1 MEYVLEATGVRKT
14 YPEFTL
20 KDVTLRVPQ
29 GYIMGLIGPN
39 GAGKTT
45 LIKLIMN
52 LIQKDAGEITIF
64 GMDHVTEEA
73 RVRSRIGFVYETP
86 PCYNYLKLL
95 EFAAIV
101 GSFYAE
107 WDSRRF
113 RQLAAQFELPLRKSI
128 RSLSRGMRMKY
139 ALALAL
145 SHNADL
151 VIMDEPTSGL
161 DPVFRRELLDQLA
174 ELLLDERKSILF
186 STHITSD
193 LERIADYVT
202 LIRNGEIVF
211 SEAKDDILKNWALV
225 KGGNDLLT
233 PETSGLFAGYRRGSY
248 NFEALTSDAD
258 KARRVLGDAAL
269 IERAPLEDIMYY
281 LVEAERTENA

>member
-14 YPEFTL
+14 YPEFAL
-20 KDVTLRVPQ
+20 KDVSFRVPQ
-29 GYIMGLIGPN
+29 GFIMGLIGPN

-52 LIQKDAGEITIF
+52 LIQKDAGEVTVF
-64 GMDHVTEEA
+64 GMDHVTDEA

-86 PCYNYLKLL
+86 PCYNYMKLK

-107 WDSRRF
+107 WDNRRF
-113 RQLAAQFELPLRKSI
+113 RQLAQQFELPLGKSI

-139 ALALAL
+139 AIALAL

-151 VIMDEPTSGL
+151 VVMDEPTSGL
-161 DPVFRRELLDQLA
+161 DPVFRREFLDQLA

-225 KGGNDLLT
+225 KAGNDLLT
-233 PETSGLFAGYRRGSY
+233 PKTSELFVGYHRGSHG
-248 NFEALTSDAD
+248 FEALTSDAEG
-258 KARRVLGDAAL
+258 ARRGLGEATL
-269 IERAPLEDIMYY
+269 MERATLEDIMYY
-281 LVEAERTENA
+281 LIEEERTENA